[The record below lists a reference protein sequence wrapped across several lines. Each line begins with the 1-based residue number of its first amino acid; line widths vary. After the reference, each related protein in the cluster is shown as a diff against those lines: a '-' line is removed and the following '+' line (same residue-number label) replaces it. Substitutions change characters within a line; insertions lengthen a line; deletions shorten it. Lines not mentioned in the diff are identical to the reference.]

1 MNRDALYNERL
12 SCRSCRAA
20 SVAGSMR
27 TAGSMQTTGSMRT
40 VGARTAGIMDEY
52 LGIVTVIGLG
62 ITIVLIAGVVYLA
75 DKWA

>member
-20 SVAGSMR
+20 TVAGSMR
-27 TAGSMQTTGSMRT
+27 TAGSMQTA
-40 VGARTAGIMDEY
+40 GARTAGIMDEY

-62 ITIVLIAGVVYLA
+62 ITIVLIAGVIYLA

>member
-20 SVAGSMR
+20 SVAG
-27 TAGSMQTTGSMRT
+27 
-40 VGARTAGIMDEY
+40 ARTAGIMDEY
-52 LGIVTVIGLG
+52 LGIVTIIGLG